1 MGGAGF
7 PAPLFVVKKGV
18 GYPFGR
24 NDGFTWRWKTLPPYS
39 VNRGNLKSRSGQ
51 QKFLMKWY
59 RDPRTGSCLHIIDD
73 LGGRIAEQ
81 KKADRSLDNIKNLL

>member
-1 MGGAGF
+1 MMVYMEMEN
-7 PAPLFVVKKGV
+7 PS
-18 GYPFGR
+18 
-24 NDGFTWRWKTLPPYS
+24 PYS